1 MRGRRKWRGR
11 QAASCHA
18 APHRAAPRRAT
29 PRHAA
34 VETNR
39 ANLAAPR
46 GPTAKN
52 SRGHD

>member
-1 MRGRRKWRGR
+1 MAWPPSRVVPCR
-11 QAASCHA
+11 A